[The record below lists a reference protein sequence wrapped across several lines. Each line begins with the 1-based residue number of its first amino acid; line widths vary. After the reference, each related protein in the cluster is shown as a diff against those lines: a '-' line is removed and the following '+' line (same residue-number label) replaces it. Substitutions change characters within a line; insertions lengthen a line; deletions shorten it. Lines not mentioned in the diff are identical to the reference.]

1 MGQFGLAKIGG
12 EARCGPSSKH
22 AYLAH
27 RAHAVTERKWGGGKF
42 SAGGSLAMG
51 AGKGVHDPAR
61 SNACKGVPGLD
72 PARRTGWHPGQA
84 FPHCGSLQMY
94 TMGIALA
101 RDSMSASENDIHLRG
116 VERRAN

>member
-1 MGQFGLAKIGG
+1 MGVPLGQFGLAKIGG

-51 AGKGVHDPAR
+51 AGKAAHDPAAQTR
-61 SNACKGVPGLD
+61 ARACRGWTRPGGRDGTPVKPSRTAAACKCTLWESRSPGT
-72 PARRTGWHPGQA
+72 A
-84 FPHCGSLQMY
+84 
-94 TMGIALA
+94 
-101 RDSMSASENDIHLRG
+101 
-116 VERRAN
+116 